1 MDRLKQFVTSQK
13 PIEFLKY
20 ILASALALVID
31 YGCYWLLVTNQLL
44 DLPKSAVVGYIVG
57 LVVAYFLIAGKV
69 FKDGWMKDQKRI
81 EAFMFLLSG
90 LLGIALT
97 YLTVKVVTLLLGD
110 RINLAKIC
118 AVGVSFIGVYIARKN
133 FVFRKKSF
141 F

>member
-1 MDRLKQFVTSQK
+1 MDRVKQFLSSQS

-20 ILASALALVID
+20 TLASALALVID
-31 YGCYWLLVTNQLL
+31 YGCYWILVTNRLL
-44 DLPKSAVVGYIVG
+44 DLPKSAVVGYTAG
-57 LVVAYFLIAGKV
+57 LVTAYFLIAGKV
-69 FKDGWMKDQKRI
+69 FKDGWMRDQKRI
-81 EAFMFLLSG
+81 EVFMFLISG

-97 YLTVKVVTLLLGD
+97 YFTVKLVTLLFGE

-118 AVGVSFIGVYIARKN
+118 AVGVSFIGVYIVRKN